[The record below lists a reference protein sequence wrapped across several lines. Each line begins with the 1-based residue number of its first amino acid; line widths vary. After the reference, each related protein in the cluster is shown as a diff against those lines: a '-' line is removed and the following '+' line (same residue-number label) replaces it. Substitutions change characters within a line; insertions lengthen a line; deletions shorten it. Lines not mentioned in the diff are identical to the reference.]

1 MGTMRKILLFLIFFS
16 LGILSV
22 LRCQYYNREAAP
34 ESSFSEKL
42 KNVVDG
48 LIDDVV
54 AVKDYIQKKTS
65 KEGETLPPCNAKD
78 ASVSVEKIQVD
89 AEEPLATPMNAEGV

>member
-1 MGTMRKILLFLIFFS
+1 MRKILLFLIFFT

-65 KEGETLPPCNAKD
+65 KEGEALPAGND
-78 ASVSVEKIQVD
+78 GDSVVNVEKIEVEV
-89 AEEPLATPMNAEGV
+89 EEPVAAPMNAEAV

>member
-1 MGTMRKILLFLIFFS
+1 MNTMRKILLFLIFFG
-16 LGILSV
+16 LGILTV
-22 LRCQYYNREAAP
+22 LRCQYYNREASP

-65 KEGETLPPCNAKD
+65 KEGDPLPPCN
-78 ASVSVEKIQVD
+78 VNVEKIQVD
-89 AEEPLATPMNAEGV
+89 AEEPVATPMNAEGV

>member
-1 MGTMRKILLFLIFFS
+1 MRKILLFLIFFT

-65 KEGETLPPCNAKD
+65 KEGEALPAGND
-78 ASVSVEKIQVD
+78 SDSVVNVEKIEV
-89 AEEPLATPMNAEGV
+89 EEPVAAPMNAEAV